1 MLRLRGGFSDLTSAW
16 LAPDALT
23 DRLDVAERLA
33 MTATV
38 DDPIALVDAVL
49 GPDASAETRDAVRH
63 AETRRQGL
71 ALLLMS
77 REFQWR

>member
-1 MLRLRGGFSDLTSAW
+1 
-16 LAPDALT
+16 
-23 DRLDVAERLA
+23 